1 MKANITYLKS
11 IFDDEPKTITVY
23 GKSRDA
29 IYGVC
34 DTLGTG
40 FVLTNVY
47 ITDDKTEGKSDI
59 VQNFDNK

>member
-11 IFDDEPKTITVY
+11 IFDDEPKTITIY
-23 GKSRDA
+23 GKTREA

-47 ITDDKTEGKSDI
+47 ITEDKPEEKKE
-59 VQNFDNK
+59 N

>member
-1 MKANITYLKS
+1 MKVNITYIKS
-11 IFDDEPKTITVY
+11 IFDDDPKTITVY

-29 IYGVC
+29 ILGVC

-47 ITDDKTEGKSDI
+47 FTDDKPEEIKKD
-59 VQNFDNK
+59 